1 MRGTAVKSAGDQAD
15 VFQDATFC
23 PGSLRRLLRT
33 ELERHRQRHGQPLEK
48 FDSARSEGAT
58 QMRNDPYEM
67 PALGGVKM
75 LGVFA
80 PGDDGFEGLQHSLD
94 LFHSQDVRL
103 IIQLG
108 EALLSRGTARSNDV
122 GHIRRMLA
130 ARKQAML
137 VCTDDLGRACEL
149 RRIGVRESGSRA
161 VQPNLIHLDPG
172 FRTRLRTGDLFVVLG
187 TDCPPPGNR
196 DERAVRDRFGSDRQQ
211 GWSDRIGLATSA
223 VRPDL
228 PQIVEGLHPKLIIS
242 AGDGQFVDET
252 HGVDD
257 PSAGQFGTRA
267 IVFGDRDGRSIEHV
281 VVDLTDGTVTL
292 LPEPTTGADDP
303 AVDRPRTEDS

>member
-1 MRGTAVKSAGDQAD
+1 MRGTAVKSAGQPAD
-15 VFQDATFC
+15 VFQDATYW
-23 PGSLRRLLRT
+23 PGSLHKLLRT
-33 ELERHRQRHGQPLEK
+33 ELERHRQRHGQTLEK
-48 FDSARSEGAT
+48 FDPARSEGAT
-58 QMRNDPYEM
+58 QMRYEPYDM

-75 LGVFA
+75 LGVLA
-80 PGDDGFEGLQHSLD
+80 PRDDGFDGLQHSLD

-108 EALLSRGTARSNDV
+108 EALLSRGTARSTDV
-122 GHIRRMLA
+122 DHIRRMLG

-149 RRIGVRESGSRA
+149 RRMGVRETGARA

-187 TDCPPPGNR
+187 ADCRAPANR
-196 DERAVRDRFGSDRQQ
+196 DERPVRDRFGSDGRR
-211 GWSDRIGLATSA
+211 GWPDRIGLVVSA

-228 PQIVEGLHPKLIIS
+228 PQIVDGLHPKLIIS
-242 AGDGQFVDET
+242 AGDGLFVDET

-267 IVFGDRDGRSIEHV
+267 IVFGDSDGRRIEHAIV
-281 VVDLTDGTVTL
+281 GLTDGIVTL
-292 LPEPTTGADDP
+292 LPELIPGADDP
-303 AVDRPRTEDS
+303 AVDRPRMEDS